1 MRADI
6 RTEPSNRCSVVT
18 AENLSW
24 SGMGFSRTLLN
35 PRSAGSEPRHSGD
48 RPHDGITMTETLL
61 HTSAPPGDAI
71 FSTPDKGQLAR
82 LDTHWMKSSVA
93 IVSAH
98 GAIDKTNA
106 HTLTEYSLADL
117 ARCRG
122 LILDLTRLE
131 FFGAAGFSALHRI
144 SVSCA
149 RAGIDWA
156 LVPGAAVSLLLRICD
171 PDGFLPAVDTVS
183 AALAFPG
190 SASDA
195 GHP

>member
-1 MRADI
+1 MTDA
-6 RTEPSNRCSVVT
+6 
-18 AENLSW
+18 LS
-24 SGMGFSRTLLN
+24 
-35 PRSAGSEPRHSGD
+35 HS
-48 RPHDGITMTETLL
+48 
-61 HTSAPPGDAI
+61 SAPPGNAI
-71 FSTPDKGQLAR
+71 SSAPFDKPNKGQLAR

-93 IVSAH
+93 VVSAH
-98 GAIDKTNA
+98 GDIDKTNA

-117 ARCRG
+117 VRCRG

-156 LVPGAAVSLLLRICD
+156 LVPGAVVSLVLRICD
-171 PDGFLPAVDTVS
+171 PDGLLPAVDTVS
-183 AALAFPG
+183 AALASLPG

-195 GHP
+195 GHPERTTPKCGDAGRHLSTTS

>member
-1 MRADI
+1 
-6 RTEPSNRCSVVT
+6 
-18 AENLSW
+18 
-24 SGMGFSRTLLN
+24 
-35 PRSAGSEPRHSGD
+35 
-48 RPHDGITMTETLL
+48 MTDTLL
-61 HTSAPPGDAI
+61 HSSAPPGDAI
-71 FSTPDKGQLAR
+71 FSTPGKGQLAR

-98 GAIDKTNA
+98 GAIDHTNA

-117 ARCRG
+117 VSCRG

-149 RAGIDWA
+149 RAGLDWA

-171 PDGFLPAVDTVS
+171 PDGWLPVVNTVS
-183 AALAFPG
+183 AALASLQG

-195 GHP
+195 DNAGKTCGIGDMG